1 MSWKDRINQEIRL
14 TTADGEIYNPLY
26 LVSPRRVDFNVSQFE
41 FINID
46 GTLVNRQNI
55 KGYKYD
61 ITIVFQE
68 ENHREKYLKFEKSV
82 KDKRPIE
89 VLHPMYGLF
98 NAHIVSMVDDPTALS
113 NTTVSLSM
121 LETISEEY
129 PKTSQDANDQV
140 NIDFDNVNETIS
152 ETFDNDTTLKIADA
166 NNIANKKDE
175 AYSLGA
181 SSVKSGEQSNNYI
194 LLYNAANNST
204 ADLVSFLIYPSLF
217 LNRVTYRLDLLKR
230 QFNNLTT
237 LVSTSND
244 KKIYELFGNSLV
256 SAMINVCVTPLE
268 DDYNNADDVLNV
280 IETVSNLYNNFIT
293 NVDVMQTDNGSQLDA
308 YIPNYET
315 MSQLTSMVNYALAN
329 LFTIALTA
337 NQKRTAILNADSN
350 VILLAHRFYGAT
362 DDNINTFI
370 DQNKIGLN
378 ELITIKKGREVVYYV

>member
-256 SAMINVCVTPLE
+256 SAMVNVCVTPLE